1 MTLLRW
7 ARCPED
13 GRLHLLAAAEADV
26 APGGGHATGALR
38 GIRLGAGG
46 LTLSTGPAA
55 ELCLA
60 CLAGIDD
67 ALVSRRWAVSPYD
80 CTAHLLSGG
89 GQQHQGGRLAA
100 RCGAVLPSI
109 APVHHQPPPGRRCV
123 QCDLHALADE
133 RAPGRFSRG
142 APARPRPAA
151 G

>member
-1 MTLLRW
+1 MTVLRW

-26 APGGGHATGALR
+26 ALGGGHAAGALC

-60 CLAGIDD
+60 CLAGID
-67 ALVSRRWAVSPYD
+67 APVSRRWAVSPYD

-89 GQQHQGGRLAA
+89 DQQRGRLPA

-109 APVHHQPPPGRRCV
+109 APLHHQPPRGRRCV

-133 RAPGRFSRG
+133 HAPGRFSRG

>member
-7 ARCPED
+7 ARCAED
-13 GRLHLLAAAEADV
+13 GRLHLLAAAEAGV
-26 APGGGHATGALR
+26 ALGGGHAAGALR

-46 LTLSTGPAA
+46 LPLSTGPAA
-55 ELCLA
+55 ALCLA

-67 ALVSRRWAVSPYD
+67 ALVSPARWAVSPYD

-89 GQQHQGGRLAA
+89 DQQRGRLAA

-109 APVHHQPPPGRRCV
+109 APVHHQPPGGRRCV

-133 RAPGRFSRG
+133 HAPGRFSRG
-142 APARPRPAA
+142 APTRPRPAA